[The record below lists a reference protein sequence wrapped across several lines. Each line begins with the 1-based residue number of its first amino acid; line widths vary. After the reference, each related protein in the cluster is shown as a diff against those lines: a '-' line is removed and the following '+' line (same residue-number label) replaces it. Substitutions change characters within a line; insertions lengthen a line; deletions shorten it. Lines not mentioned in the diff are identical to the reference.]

1 MPLTRQWV
9 WHLVKLAD
17 SSASPHKL
25 RHSCATHMV
34 EHGADLRSVQL
45 MLGHADIST
54 TQVYTHLALGRLK
67 AVHRQHHPRAT
78 ARPRMWSSFRPIRL
92 ESSVPHLFAPFSE
105 TEGDDEAS
113 RRPIPVTRVRNRHD
127 SRGRR
132 IDCTRTRRTRLGYLR
147 VLANERAASAH
158 TLRAY
163 ERELASFAAFIM
175 ERYGKEQ
182 TPDRIEHT
190 HIRAYLGTL
199 FDRGLSKASAAR
211 ALAAIRSWFKWLAR
225 TGRVEQNVAS
235 LVATPRLPKH
245 LPRVPSIEQ
254 MNRVVDNVGDD
265 AASWP
270 ARDKAILEL
279 LYGCGIR
286 NAELTGLDLK
296 DIYWAQEVIL
306 VRGKGKKQRYVPLG
320 DAAAQALRAYLAER
334 SARLAAS
341 SPGKSTAT
349 TPALFVNLQLRG
361 LDKPGGEARLT
372 TRSVGRIVKR
382 VAILRGLP
390 SDVHPHTLRH
400 AFGTHLLEEGADLR
414 AIQELLGHERLS
426 TTQRYTQLTTSQ
438 LTQVYDR
445 THPRAK

>member
-1 MPLTRQWV
+1 MTTE
-9 WHLVKLAD
+9 AD
-17 SSASPHKL
+17 
-25 RHSCATHMV
+25 
-34 EHGADLRSVQL
+34 
-45 MLGHADIST
+45 
-54 TQVYTHLALGRLK
+54 AL
-67 AVHRQHHPRAT
+67 T
-78 ARPRMWSSFRPIRL
+78 ARALDKLVS
-92 ESSVPHLFAPFSE
+92 
-105 TEGDDEAS
+105 D
-113 RRPIPVTRVRNRHD
+113 
-127 SRGRR
+127 
-132 IDCTRTRRTRLGYLR
+132 YLR

-163 ERELASFAAFIM
+163 ERELGSFVTFIM
-175 ERYGKEQ
+175 ERYGKDQ
-182 TPDRIEHT
+182 TPGRIEHT

-199 FDRGLSKASAAR
+199 FDRGLSKASTAR

-254 MNRVVDNVGDD
+254 MNRVVDNVADD

-341 SPGKSTAT
+341 SPEKMHRS

-361 LDKPGGEARLT
+361 LNKPGGEARLT

-390 SDVHPHTLRH
+390 ADVHPHTLRH